1 MASCSKVHGT
11 GVLIWTCSFALRC
24 GTPRSGWN
32 RNIKG
37 IINFDTPKL
46 FRRFQKSTRICDNKK
61 RFADV
66 DSKTFKVQPVWGA
79 CLKQKKPRF
88 AVWVVIWVVVSNIFY
103 FHPYL
108 GKWSN
113 FTHIFQMGWN
123 HQLVIVEIQNL
134 HRKLGRLFIWKIRT
148 GGNSRSN
155 TEIPRKFIRL
165 WYLDKSLGGGFK
177 HVLILYTPIWGK
189 WSNLTTVVPSSD
201 GLVQPPT
208 RSRCIWR
215 CFLICSGIFW
225 HIIGWISLQLMRRAA
240 SCLLWQ
246 PRQGQFGLP
255 IFVTG
260 GRWVHN
266 SHVVFAVQPR
276 VRHSHLVTVREKINP
291 EDWQVSS
298 LGDAGF
304 LQSFRVVSSD
314 YGKPR
319 DCLVF
324 VFFLLVGDSG
334 KPRVVAKYGFSD
346 GF

>member
-1 MASCSKVHGT
+1 M
-11 GVLIWTCSFALRC
+11 LILKHLR
-24 GTPRSGWN
+24 
-32 RNIKG
+32 
-37 IINFDTPKL
+37 
-46 FRRFQKSTRICDNKK
+46 Q
-61 RFADV
+61 
-66 DSKTFKVQPVWGA
+66 QVWGSVFRI
-79 CLKQKKPRF
+79 KKEKINKPRF
-88 AVWVVIWVVVSNIFY
+88 AVWVVI
-103 FHPYL
+103 
-108 GKWSN
+108 
-113 FTHIFQMGWN
+113 
-123 HQLVIVEIQNL
+123 VEIQNL
-134 HRKLGRLFIWKIRT
+134 HLAWETFWKIRCFRT

-155 TEIPRKFIRL
+155 TSTRKFIRL

-177 HVLILYTPIWGK
+177 HVLILYTPIWGND
-189 WSNLTTVVPSSD
+189 SNLTTVVPSSD

-215 CFLICSGIFW
+215 CFLVCSGIFW

-266 SHVVFAVQPR
+266 FHVVFVVQPR
-276 VRHSHLVTVREKINP
+276 VDHSHLVTVREKINP

-304 LQSFRVVSSD
+304 LQFFRVVSSD

-319 DCLVF
+319 ACLVF
-324 VFFLLVGDSG
+324 I
-334 KPRVVAKYGFSD
+334 FSCWL
-346 GF
+346 GILANQGL